1 MSAISDY
8 GTDDFLGRR
17 AWQFGHEPARPV
29 QLGTTL
35 VKSIAFIL
43 AIFWVRTTVPRLR
56 IDQLMSF
63 CWKVLLPMSLVQL
76 LMNGVIL
83 IYDWPQELLGVSSAL
98 GAAALIA
105 IVIRRAIKRPSKD
118 LMGTYKTLGVATQ

>member
-1 MSAISDY
+1 
-8 GTDDFLGRR
+8 
-17 AWQFGHEPARPV
+17 
-29 QLGTTL
+29 
-35 VKSIAFIL
+35 
-43 AIFWVRTTVPRLR
+43 
-56 IDQLMSF
+56 
-63 CWKVLLPMSLVQL
+63 MSLVQL

-83 IYDWPQELLGVSSAL
+83 IYDWPQDLLGVSSAL

>member
-1 MSAISDY
+1 
-8 GTDDFLGRR
+8 
-17 AWQFGHEPARPV
+17 
-29 QLGTTL
+29 
-35 VKSIAFIL
+35 
-43 AIFWVRTTVPRLR
+43 
-56 IDQLMSF
+56 
-63 CWKVLLPMSLVQL
+63 
-76 LMNGVIL
+76 MNGVIL